1 MRFIAGIAAVII
13 AGMSFAQQERMCG
26 TDQILQQLK
35 AQYPDFEQR
44 MHHGLMNAANGD
56 GELTKSTMYIPVV
69 VHIIHDNGVGNI
81 SDQQVL
87 DALAVL
93 NTDYNRQNSDASAT
107 RNTPSAP
114 FAAQAG
120 MMDVKFRLAQ
130 IDPDGNCTNGIL
142 RVNAPGLT
150 YNADDACKYAANGG
164 SDQWPM
170 DKYINIWVV
179 NSIAGGGTGIILGYA
194 YLPYFPNGENYGI
207 LIRHDSFGTIETAS
221 TADGR
226 TLTHE
231 MGHLLGLQHIFDAGW
246 NGADGCHTD
255 DCNQAGDYC
264 CDTPPQ
270 QQSYWG
276 CQTALNSCAEIP
288 LNDSY
293 GIDVVDQ
300 IENYMS
306 YNACQNMFSIDQIG
320 LMSQN
325 FIDINF
331 MAAMITPANIIATGI
346 NNPQILCKSDFDASR
361 TSMCPGDSV
370 IFNDRSFHN
379 PSSWNWSVSP
389 GIQGTDW
396 DFCAGGTSTTQNP
409 SIRFYTPGSYT
420 IVLTVSD
427 GTNTATEEKT
437 SFITVLPSA
446 QSLPFWEGF
455 ESITDLSNEPFWTIN
470 NPGGNNGFDIETG
483 AAYTG
488 NQSTHVYNFNQS
500 GSNVDELISSSV
512 DLSTIPTT
520 GTVTLSFR
528 YAYRKRNVSNDE
540 WLKVYI
546 SKNCGDDWVQRRTIH
561 GDNLSPFVATSQW
574 SPSFPSDWV
583 TVHMTNVTSDFFV
596 ENFRF
601 KFRFE
606 GNGGNNFF
614 IDDINIYPGAPS
626 DELVLGLTNELG
638 LAELSVYPNPAD
650 NEANVRFTLPSV
662 TRLSVDV
669 CDLSGKVISHS
680 MINGAEGINI
690 VTIPLTNLASGMY
703 QLRISDG
710 VGGKVLPLV
719 VR

>member
-1 MRFIAGIAAVII
+1 MIG
-13 AGMSFAQQERMCG
+13 GMSFAQQEKTCG
-26 TDQILQQLK
+26 TDLILQQLK

-44 MHHGLMNAANGD
+44 MHQGLTHAANGD
-56 GELTKSTMYIPVV
+56 GELPKSTINVPVV

-81 SDQQVL
+81 SDEQIF

-93 NTDYNRQNSDASAT
+93 NSDYNRQNSDASNT
-107 RNTPSAP
+107 RNTPTAP
-114 FAAQAG
+114 FASQAG
-120 MMDVKFRLAQ
+120 LMDVKFRLAQ
-130 IDPDGNCTNGIL
+130 IDPNGNCTNGIV

-170 DKYINIWVV
+170 DKYLNIWVV

-207 LIRHDSFGTIETAS
+207 LIRHDAFGTIETAS

-246 NGADGCHTD
+246 NGTDGCHTD
-255 DCNQAGDYC
+255 ACNQAGDYC

-276 CQTALNSCAEIP
+276 CQVALNSCNEVP

-293 GIDVVDQ
+293 GFDALDQ

-306 YNACQNMFSIDQIG
+306 YNSCQNMFSNDQIG
-320 LMSQN
+320 IMSQN

-331 MAAMITPANIIATGI
+331 MAAMITPANIIATGL
-346 NNPQILCKSDFDASR
+346 NNPQILCKSDFDAST

-379 PSSWNWSVSP
+379 PTSWNWNVSP

-396 DFCAGGTSTTQNP
+396 DFCLGSSSTTQNP
-409 SIRFYTPGSYT
+409 SIRFYSPGFYT
-420 IVLTVSD
+420 IALTVSD

-446 QSLPFWEGF
+446 QALPFWEGF
-455 ESITDLSNEPFWTIN
+455 ESITNLANEPFWTIN
-470 NPGGNNGFDIETG
+470 NPGGNNGFQLEPG

-488 NQSTHVYNFNQS
+488 NQSTRLNNFGQS

-512 DLSTIPTT
+512 DLSSIPSTS
-520 GTVTLSFR
+520 TVTLSFR
-528 YAYRKRNVSNDE
+528 YAYRKRNLSNDE

-546 SKNCGDDWVQRRTIH
+546 SKNCGDSWVQRRTIH
-561 GDNLSPFVATSQW
+561 GDNLSPFVATSNW
-574 SPSFPSDWV
+574 TPSFPSDWV
-583 TVHMTNVTSDFFV
+583 TVHMTNITTDFFV

-626 DELVLGLTNELG
+626 DDLVLGLANELG
-638 LAELSVYPNPAD
+638 LAELSVYPNPAE
-650 NEANVRFTLPSV
+650 NEANVRFTLPSA
-662 TRLSVDV
+662 TRLTVDV
-669 CDLSGKVISHS
+669 CDLCGKVISHS
-680 MINGAEGINI
+680 TINGAEGINI
-690 VTIPLTNLASGMY
+690 VTFPLTNLASGTY

-710 VGGKVLPLV
+710 VSGNVLPLV

>member
-1 MRFIAGIAAVII
+1 MRFFAFLSLIFTVGI
-13 AGMSFAQQERMCG
+13 GFSQQYPTCG
-26 TDQILQQLK
+26 TDLVLQKLK
-35 AQYPDFEQR
+35 AHYPDFQQR
-44 MHHGLMNAANGD
+44 MHQGLVNAASGV
-56 GELTKSTMYIPVV
+56 GELPKSTIYLPVV
-69 VHIIHDNGVGNI
+69 VHIIHDNGIGNI

-87 DALAVL
+87 DALMVL
-93 NTDYNRQNSDASAT
+93 NTDYNRQNADANMT
-107 RNTPSAP
+107 RNTATAP
-114 FAAQAG
+114 FAPQAG

-130 IDPDGNCTNGIL
+130 IDPDGNCTNGIV

-150 YNADDACKYAANGG
+150 YNADDACKFASNGG

-194 YLPYFPNGENYGI
+194 YLPYFPNGANYGI

-246 NGADGCHTD
+246 NGTDGCHMD

-276 CQTALNSCAEIP
+276 CQTALNSCSEVP
-288 LNDSY
+288 LNDTY
-293 GIDVVDQ
+293 GFDAVDQ

-306 YNACQNMFSIDQIG
+306 YNACQNMFSMDQVAI
-320 LMSQN
+320 MSQN

-346 NNPQILCKSDFDASR
+346 NNPQILCKAEFDASK
-361 TSMCPGDSV
+361 TSLCPGDSV
-370 IFNDRSFHN
+370 LFNDRSFHN
-379 PSSWNWSVSP
+379 QTSWIWSVSP
-389 GIQGTDW
+389 GIQGVDW
-396 DFCAGGTSTTQNP
+396 QFCAGTTSGTQNP
-409 SIRFYTPGSYT
+409 SIQFFTPGSYT
-420 IVLTVSD
+420 ISLTVSD
-427 GTNTATEEKT
+427 GNTTVTEEKI
-437 SFITVLPSA
+437 SFITVLPNA
-446 QSLPFWEGF
+446 QGLPFWEGF
-455 ESITDLSNEPFWTIN
+455 EAITDLSTTPFWTIY
-470 NPGGNNGFDIETG
+470 NPGANNGFELEQG
-483 AAYTG
+483 ASYSG
-488 NQSTHVYNFNQS
+488 NQSAHLLNYNQA

-512 DLSTIPTT
+512 DLSSIPST

-528 YAYRKRNVSNDE
+528 YAYRKRNLSNDE

-546 SKNCGDDWVQRRTIH
+546 SKNCGEDWVQRRTIH
-561 GDNLSPFVATSQW
+561 GDLLSPYVVASQW
-574 SPSFPSDWV
+574 APSFPSDWV
-583 TVHMTNVTSDFFV
+583 TVHMTNVTNDFFV

-606 GNGGNNFF
+606 GNNGNNFF

-626 DELVLGLTNELG
+626 DELVLGITNDMQLS
-638 LAELSVYPNPAD
+638 ELSLYPNPAD
-650 NEANVRFTLPSV
+650 QEVNLRFTLPDAKV
-662 TRLSVDV
+662 LSVDI
-669 CDLSGKVISHS
+669 CDLSGKIISHS
-680 MINGAEGINI
+680 SINGATGINI
-690 VTIPLTNLASGMY
+690 VTIPTSNLASGAY
-703 QLRISDG
+703 HVHVHDG
-710 VGGKVLPLV
+710 TNGKVLPMV

>member
-1 MRFIAGIAAVII
+1 MRISVAIVALII
-13 AGMSFAQQERMCG
+13 GGMSFAQQEKSCG
-26 TDQILQQLK
+26 TDLILQQLK

-44 MHHGLMNAANGD
+44 MHQGLTHAANGD
-56 GELTKSTMYIPVV
+56 GELPKSTINVPVV

-81 SDQQVL
+81 SDEQIF

-93 NTDYNRQNSDASAT
+93 NSDYNRQNSDASNT
-107 RNTPSAP
+107 RNTPTAP
-114 FAAQAG
+114 FASQAG
-120 MMDVKFRLAQ
+120 LMDVKFRLAQ
-130 IDPDGNCTNGIL
+130 IDPNGNCTNGIV

-150 YNADDACKYAANGG
+150 YNADDACKYSANGG

-170 DKYINIWVV
+170 DKYLNIWVV

-207 LIRHDSFGTIETAS
+207 LIRHDAFGTIETAS

-246 NGADGCHTD
+246 NGTDGCHID
-255 DCNQAGDYC
+255 ACNQAGDYC

-276 CQTALNSCAEIP
+276 CQVALNSCNEVP

-293 GIDVVDQ
+293 GFDALDQ

-306 YNACQNMFSIDQIG
+306 YNSCQNMFSNDQIG
-320 LMSQN
+320 IMSQN

-331 MAAMITPANIIATGI
+331 MAAMITPANIIATGL
-346 NNPQILCKSDFDASR
+346 NNPQILCKSDFDAST

-379 PSSWNWSVSP
+379 PTSWSWNVSP

-396 DFCAGGTSTTQNP
+396 DFCLGSSSTTQNP
-409 SIRFYTPGSYT
+409 SIRFYSPGFYT
-420 IVLTVSD
+420 IALTVSD

-446 QSLPFWEGF
+446 QALPFWEGF
-455 ESITDLSNEPFWTIN
+455 ESITNLANEPFWTIN
-470 NPGGNNGFDIETG
+470 NPGGNNGFQLEPG
-483 AAYTG
+483 AAFTG
-488 NQSTHVYNFNQS
+488 NQSTRLSNFGQS

-512 DLSTIPTT
+512 DLSSIPST

-528 YAYRKRNVSNDE
+528 YAYRKRNLSNDE

-546 SKNCGDDWVQRRTIH
+546 SKNCGDSWVQRRTIH
-561 GDNLSPFVATSQW
+561 GDNLSPFVATSGW
-574 SPSFPSDWV
+574 TPSFPSDWV
-583 TVHMTNVTSDFFV
+583 TVHMTNITTDFFV

-626 DELVLGLTNELG
+626 DDLVLGLANELG
-638 LAELSVYPNPAD
+638 LAELSLYPNPAD

-662 TRLSVDV
+662 TTLSVDV

-680 MINGAEGINI
+680 TINGAAGINI
-690 VTIPLTNLASGMY
+690 VTIPLTNLASGTY